1 MYYSRRLEQ
10 SNNKE
15 QSMQNKKMMVGVGIL
30 ILLVGAAAFIGCR
43 LLNQGVGPMG
53 LGMPLGGGGEMMSI
67 AIQITPAPEL
77 PTTQPELIGSF
88 VERKD
93 KTIYIQSV
101 SMEAGKGGVVVVQSS
116 SGGDGVEVSGSPLEN
131 SGPKVEVV
139 INNETTIYLEST
151 QPPSAPP
158 TSGETQVLQQTV
170 EEGSLDDLTSQSFVT
185 VWGRKSGDRIIAEV
199 IFISNPIMFKRP
211 GS

>member
-1 MYYSRRLEQ
+1 
-10 SNNKE
+10 
-15 QSMQNKKMMVGVGIL
+15 MQNKKLIVGLSIL
-30 ILLVGAAAFIGCR
+30 VLLVGAAAFIGGR
-43 LLNQGVGPMG
+43 MLNQKAGPLG
-53 LGMPLGGGGEMMSI
+53 LGMPLGGNGNVMSI
-67 AIQITPAPEL
+67 SVQVTPAPEL
-77 PTTQPELIGSF
+77 PTTQPEIIGLF
-88 VERKD
+88 AERKD
-93 KTIYIQSV
+93 KTIFIQSV
-101 SMEAGKGGVVVVQSS
+101 SMDAGKGGIVVQSS
-116 SGGDGVEVSGSPLEN
+116 SEGEGEEFSGSPLDN

-139 INNETTIYLEST
+139 TNNETTIYLETT

-199 IFISNPIMFKRP
+199 VFISNPIMFKRP

>member
-1 MYYSRRLEQ
+1 
-10 SNNKE
+10 
-15 QSMQNKKMMVGVGIL
+15 MQNKKLIVGLSIL
-30 ILLVGAAAFIGCR
+30 VVIVGAAAFIGGR
-43 LLNQGVGPMG
+43 LLNQGVGPLG

-116 SGGDGVEVSGSPLEN
+116 SGGDGAEVSGSPLDHL
-131 SGPKVEVV
+131 
-139 INNETTIYLEST
+139 YRDY
-151 QPPSAPP
+151 P
-158 TSGETQVLQQTV
+158 TSECATNFG
-170 EEGSLDDLTSQSFVT
+170 
-185 VWGRKSGDRIIAEV
+185 
-199 IFISNPIMFKRP
+199 
-211 GS
+211 